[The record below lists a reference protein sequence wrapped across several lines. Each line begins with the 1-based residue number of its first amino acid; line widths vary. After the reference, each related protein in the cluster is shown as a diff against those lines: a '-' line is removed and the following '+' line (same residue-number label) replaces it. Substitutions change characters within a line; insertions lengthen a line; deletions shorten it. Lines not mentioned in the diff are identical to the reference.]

1 MVKEHKRLFSHRNM
15 SDILNYIEENHK
27 ETQRLIGVEYEQLQH
42 LLQNAERLHHE
53 KQALL
58 ESKKV
63 RIIAGGGGRKP
74 KLSIP
79 EQIILTLVYL
89 RHMTTFQLLGIQF
102 RVSESTANDIF
113 NYWFPCLRELL
124 PSSLLEQVKKNAA
137 DHAIVK
143 EILTEYEL
151 IVDTYEQVRERPGT
165 HDEQEKYFSGKKS
178 NHTFKSQIIVMP
190 DGRDIVDVVAG
201 EPGPKS
207 DITLFRE
214 YRSEF
219 NSQQKFKG
227 DKAYIGED
235 LIATPIKKPRKREL
249 TTEQKEQNKAF
260 SARRIFVEH
269 RIRTVKIFRVAQERF
284 RLNPQKYEQVI
295 LTICGIVRLRIG
307 ALILPLGKGVKASD

>member
-1 MVKEHKRLFSHRNM
+1 M
-15 SDILNYIEENHK
+15 SDILNHIEEHPK
-27 ETQRLIGVEYEQLQH
+27 ETQRLIGLDYEQLQQ
-42 LLQNAERLHHE
+42 LIQNAERLHHE

-63 RIIAGGGGRKP
+63 RLIAGGGGRKP
-74 KLSIP
+74 KLSRG

-102 RVSESTANDIF
+102 GVSESTANDTF
-113 NYWFPCLRELL
+113 NYWLPQLRELL
-124 PSSLLEQVKKNAA
+124 PCSLLEQVKKNAA
-137 DHAIVK
+137 DYEIVK

-151 IVDTYEQVRERPGT
+151 IVDSYEQVRERPGDK
-165 HDEQEKYFSGKKS
+165 DEQEKYFSGKKR
-178 NHTFKSQIIVMP
+178 NHTFKNQIIIMP

-214 YRSEF
+214 ERSQF
-219 NSQQKFKG
+219 DPQQRFKG
-227 DKAYIGED
+227 DKAYVGEA
-235 LIATPIKKPRKREL
+235 LITTPIKQPRNREL

-260 SARRIFVEH
+260 SAKRIFVEH
-269 RIRTVKIFRVAQERF
+269 RIRSLKIFRVVQERF
-284 RLNPQKYEQVI
+284 RLNPQKYEKVI

-307 ALILPLGKGVKASD
+307 ALILPEQAVKASD

>member
-1 MVKEHKRLFSHRNM
+1 M
-15 SDILNYIEENHK
+15 SDILNHIEEHPK
-27 ETQRLIGVEYEQLQH
+27 ETQRLMGLDYEQLQQLIH
-42 LLQNAERLHHE
+42 NAERLHHE

-74 KLSIP
+74 KLSLP

-102 RVSESTANDIF
+102 GVSESTANDTF
-113 NYWFPCLRELL
+113 NYWLPQLRELL
-124 PSSLLEQVKKNAA
+124 PCSLLEQVKKNAA
-137 DHAIVK
+137 DYEIVK

-151 IVDTYEQVRERPGT
+151 IVDTYEQVRERPGAQ
-165 HDEQEKYFSGKKS
+165 DEQEKYFSGKKR

-201 EPGPKS
+201 KPGPKS

-214 YRSEF
+214 ERSKF
-219 NSQQKFKG
+219 DPQQKFKG
-227 DKAYIGED
+227 DKAYVGEA
-235 LIATPIKKPRKREL
+235 LITTPIKKPKNREL

-260 SARRIFVEH
+260 SAKRIFVEH
-269 RIRTVKIFRVAQERF
+269 RIRSLKIFRVVQERF
-284 RLNPQKYEQVI
+284 RLNPQKYEQVV
-295 LTICGIVRLRIG
+295 LTICGIVRLRIR
-307 ALILPLGKGVKASD
+307 ALILP

>member
-1 MVKEHKRLFSHRNM
+1 M
-15 SDILNYIEENHK
+15 SDILNHIEENHK
-27 ETQRLIGVEYEQLQH
+27 ETQRLIGLAYEELQQ

-58 ESKKV
+58 EAKKV
-63 RIIAGGGGRKP
+63 RIIAGGVGRKP
-74 KLSIP
+74 KLSLP
-79 EQIILTLVYL
+79 KQIILTLVYL

-102 RVSESTANDIF
+102 GVSESTANDTF
-113 NYWFPCLRELL
+113 NYWLPILRELL
-124 PSSLLEQVKKNAA
+124 PSSLIEQVKKNES
-137 DHAIVK
+137 DLMVVK

-151 IVDTYEQVRERPGT
+151 IVDSYEQVRERPG
-165 HDEQEKYFSGKKS
+165 DNEEQEKYFSGKKS
-178 NHTFKSQIIVMP
+178 NHTFKNQMIVMP
-190 DGRDIVDVVAG
+190 DGKDIVDVVAG
-201 EPGPKS
+201 EPGSKS
-207 DITLFRE
+207 DITIFRE

-219 NSQQKFKG
+219 DPQQRFKG
-227 DKAYIGED
+227 DKAYVGED
-235 LIATPIKKPRKREL
+235 LITTPIKKTRNREL

-307 ALILPLGKGVKASD
+307 ARVSSSNLV

>member
-1 MVKEHKRLFSHRNM
+1 M
-15 SDILNYIEENHK
+15 SDILNHIEEHPK
-27 ETQRLIGVEYEQLQH
+27 ETQRLMGLDYEQLQQ
-42 LLQNAERLHHE
+42 LIQNAERLHHE

-74 KLSIP
+74 KLSLS

-102 RVSESTANDIF
+102 GVSESTANDTF
-113 NYWFPCLRELL
+113 NYWLPQLRELL
-124 PSSLLEQVKKNAA
+124 PCSLLEQVKKNAA
-137 DHAIVK
+137 DYEIVK

-151 IVDTYEQVRERPGT
+151 IVDTYEQVRERPGAQ
-165 HDEQEKYFSGKKS
+165 DEQEKYFSGKKS

-201 EPGPKS
+201 KPGPKS

-214 YRSEF
+214 ERSQF
-219 NSQQKFKG
+219 DPQQRFKG
-227 DKAYIGED
+227 DKAYVGEA
-235 LIATPIKKPRKREL
+235 LITTPIKKPRNREL

-260 SARRIFVEH
+260 SAKRIFVEH
-269 RIRTVKIFRVAQERF
+269 RIRSLKIFRVVQERF
-284 RLNPQKYEQVI
+284 RLNPQKYEQVV
-295 LTICGIVRLRIG
+295 LTICGIVRLRIR
-307 ALILPLGKGVKASD
+307 ALILP